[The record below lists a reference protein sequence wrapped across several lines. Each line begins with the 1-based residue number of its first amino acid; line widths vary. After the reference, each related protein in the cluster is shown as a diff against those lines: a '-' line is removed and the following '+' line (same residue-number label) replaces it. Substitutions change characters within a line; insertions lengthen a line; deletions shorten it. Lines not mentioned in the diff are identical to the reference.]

1 MPAELAG
8 YREWSGKTRSP
19 WRASW
24 SIVRT
29 GVLMILRRWV
39 FWLLIGLGLLNFLLN
54 FALIYLKATL
64 TIQNEAVGQFLDA
77 YKVTGTGEAYAD
89 FMEGQATIT
98 ALLLAFAGANLVG
111 SDYRQGGMIYYLSRR
126 IERRHYI
133 VGKLMSVGAVVTMI
147 ATLPTIALF
156 IEYGVLSSSLDYFF
170 ENGRILVGIL
180 GYGLVLAV
188 VQSLLLFAIASW
200 VHRAVPLVMC
210 WLGVFVLLRLL
221 ADTARAISD
230 DRRWLLLGI
239 WENMDR
245 VGSWCFGAGNPDKT
259 PSVGLCLTVLVGLC
273 IICLIVI
280 VRRVRAIEV
289 VT

>member
-1 MPAELAG
+1 
-8 YREWSGKTRSP
+8 
-19 WRASW
+19 
-24 SIVRT
+24 
-29 GVLMILRRWV
+29 MILRRWV

-64 TIQNEAVGQFLDA
+64 TVQNEAVGQFLDA

-89 FMEGQATIT
+89 FMYGQATIT
-98 ALLLAFAGANLVG
+98 ALLLAFAGATLVG
-111 SDYRQGGMIYYLSRR
+111 SDYRQGGMVFYLSRR

-133 VGKLMSVGAVVTMI
+133 VGKLLCIGAVVTMI
-147 ATLPTIALF
+147 ATLPTIVLF

-170 ENGRILVGIL
+170 DNGQILFGIL
-180 GYGLVLAV
+180 GYGFVLAL

-230 DRRWLLLGI
+230 NRRWLLLGI
-239 WENMDR
+239 WEDMDR
-245 VGSWCFGAGNPDKT
+245 VGEWCFGAGDSGEIPG
-259 PSVGLCLTVLVGLC
+259 VGQCAAVLAGLCAVCLV
-273 IICLIVI
+273 VI